1 MASKLPTVEEI
12 IDEQDNEK
20 TGNAIALAGGILNVI
35 AKAAADPNTDV
46 DKLERL
52 LAMQERV
59 LEREAEQAF
68 HAAMRAAQEEIRPVL
83 RNRVNESTHS
93 KFADLE
99 AISEAIDPI
108 IHRHGF
114 SLSYGSDES
123 PMPSHYRVT
132 CLVSHTGG
140 YSRSYSADV
149 PTDMTGIKG
158 NQNKTATH
166 GWGSA
171 MSYGRRYL
179 KMLIYDVT
187 LTDDDG
193 KAAGGGGPINAEQ
206 LKVLNGLCDAVR
218 ADKAAFCK
226 YLKID
231 ALPELAAADYN
242 DAIHVLKQKDQAA
255 ARQFLTAGR

>member
-1 MASKLPTVEEI
+1 MNAETTSLAERQVDPVEV
-12 IDEQDNEK
+12 
-20 TGNAIALAGGILNVI
+20 GSILTVI
-35 AKAAADPNTDV
+35 ARAAADPNTDV

-59 LEREAEQAF
+59 LQREAEQAF
-68 HAAMRAAQEEIRPVL
+68 NAAMRSAQEEIRPVL
-83 RNRVNESTHS
+83 RNRENDSTKS

-99 AISEAIDPI
+99 AISDAIDPV
-108 IHRHGF
+108 IHKHGF

-123 PMPSHYRVT
+123 PMANHYRVT

-140 YSRSYSADV
+140 HSRSYSADV
-149 PTDMTGIKG
+149 PTDMAGIKG

-179 KMLIYDVT
+179 KMLIYDVK

-193 KAAGGGGPINAEQ
+193 KAAGAGELINEEQ
-206 LKVLNGLCDAVR
+206 VKVLNGLADAVG
-218 ADKAAFCK
+218 ADKAAFCR
-226 YLKID
+226 YAKID
-231 ALPELAAADYN
+231 AIPLLSALRYEDAVKVLSQKNPE
-242 DAIHVLKQKDQAA
+242 A
-255 ARQFLTAGR
+255 ARKYLTAGM